1 MRLFAAVLLCCLLP
15 ACAGMKSGPPAM
27 NERPAWGRFFQA
39 AGVEGTLV
47 IVKDGSGKTL
57 VHDAKRAS
65 EGFLPASTFKIE
77 NACIALETGVVSG
90 PDEVFTWDGVKR
102 SVEAWNKNLTLR
114 EAFAVSCV
122 PVFQEI
128 ARRIG
133 EERMR
138 KYVKASGYGN
148 MDISGGLD
156 TFWLEGNLRIRALE
170 QVAFLKRLKHEL
182 LPFSKRTMDAVKD
195 VMVSMKGEGW
205 TIRAK
210 TGWATKDK
218 PGVGWWVGW
227 VERGADVWYFALNI
241 DMEKMEQAKARQEVV
256 LAALKAEGVLP

>member
-1 MRLFAAVLLCCLLP
+1 MRFLAILLLCCLLP
-15 ACAGMKSGPPAM
+15 ACAGAKGGGPALA
-27 NERPAWGRFFQA
+27 ERPEWGRFFQA
-39 AGVEGTLV
+39 AAVEGTLV
-47 IVKDGSGKTL
+47 VMKDGSGKAL
-57 VHDAKRAS
+57 AHDVKRAR
-65 EGFLPASTFKIE
+65 EGFLPASSFKIE

-102 SVEAWNKNLTLR
+102 SAEAWNKDLTLR

-138 KYVKASGYGN
+138 QYVRASGYGN
-148 MDISGGLD
+148 MDIGGGID
-156 TFWLEGNLRIRALE
+156 SFWLEGNLRISALE
-170 QVAFLKRLKHEL
+170 QVEYLQRLKHGT
-182 LPFSKRTMDAVKD
+182 LPFSVKTMDAVKD
-195 VMVSMKGEGW
+195 VMASMKGEGW

-227 VERGADVWYFALNI
+227 VDRGGDVWYFALNI
-241 DMEKMEQAKARQEVV
+241 AMDTMEQAKARQEVV